1 MRDEHKGRAL
11 PHPCAAP
18 GYMVHPHSLLTGI
31 LNSSSTHKRRELC
44 CACRFLTGKAFWQY
58 VTR

>member
-31 LNSSSTHKRRELC
+31 LNSSSTRYRTNEGNY
-44 CACRFLTGKAFWQY
+44 AVPAGF
-58 VTR
+58 